1 MANYSRDKL
10 EFNSKANDNG
20 IKAGA
25 SMIAVLMAC
34 AVKAFCDRNRDRNR
48 NRDDQ
53 IKELKDRKKEL
64 KSEFLGSIR
73 NKKEIKEIDAQI
85 KELNKMRL

>member
-1 MANYSRDKL
+1 MANHTRDKL
-10 EFNSKANDNG
+10 ELNSKANDIG
-20 IKAGA
+20 IMSGA
-25 SMIAVLMAC
+25 SILVGLAGWAL
-34 AVKAFCDRNRDRNR
+34 KALYDR

-73 NKKEIKEIDAQI
+73 NKEEIKEIDAQI
-85 KELNKMRL
+85 KELEKIRL